1 MKKHEEAISD
11 CDSALSIDP
20 KCTKTITQK
29 GNALLG
35 LERFDEAK
43 KCYES
48 LRALGENTSVDNLLK
63 KLQDIQDTDL
73 HKEPYS
79 MAHTVCGIKNTV
91 CPIFFFAFSF
101 QYY

>member
-1 MKKHEEAISD
+1 MKKHAEAISD

-43 KCYES
+43 ECYELLSS
-48 LRALGENTSVDNLLK
+48 LGKDSSSYLK
-63 KLQDIQDTDL
+63 KLYDAQDRIF
-73 HKEPYS
+73 
-79 MAHTVCGIKNTV
+79 TVR
-91 CPIFFFAFSF
+91 
-101 QYY
+101 